1 MLYPHNTVKWP
12 VRVDQFVVHP
22 RDFPAESGDWLGTA
36 GLLTI
41 AALITTALFVLL

>member
-1 MLYPHNTVKWP
+1 MPYPHNAVKSR

-22 RDFPAESGDWLGTA
+22 RDFAAEIGDWLGTA

-41 AALITTALFVLL
+41 AALITMASFVLL